1 MVTFVRYLTT
11 DWGPPFGRLLK
22 PYKSKMEEDIQ
33 VRFYRDCI
41 YTSYILQLEER
52 PWSVSTAIVAVREP
66 SRTGN
71 RGAAA
76 PIFWPG
82 RRCLPE
88 LAEGDR
94 KVGCR
99 RPTFLKFAKRRQ
111 IIWFFPTWQSCIFR
125 RSRTDECPTPRHENA
140 TPRTD
145 NRVILKIGR
154 AVFWMAA
161 NRNLRRAVM
170 RSGVSQK
177 VIIRITCRGLRRRR
191 SNGSPRSTCR
201 PPWAGRCAYR
211 GPHACRPSNP
221 SRHRSYVPTATPLP
235 CRGGSR

>member
-1 MVTFVRYLTT
+1 M
-11 DWGPPFGRLLK
+11 
-22 PYKSKMEEDIQ
+22 
-33 VRFYRDCI
+33 RFYRVCGH
-41 YTSYILQLEER
+41 TSHILQLEER

-140 TPRTD
+140 QGRTHTQLS
-145 NRVILKIGR
+145 RLVWPCPGLCLVYGGMGYASVLGQQLCFAVPMYAFCHHREEVI
-154 AVFWMAA
+154 A
-161 NRNLRRAVM
+161 
-170 RSGVSQK
+170 
-177 VIIRITCRGLRRRR
+177 
-191 SNGSPRSTCR
+191 
-201 PPWAGRCAYR
+201 
-211 GPHACRPSNP
+211 
-221 SRHRSYVPTATPLP
+221 
-235 CRGGSR
+235 

>member
-99 RPTFLKFAKRRQ
+99 RPTFLRFAKRRHM
-111 IIWFFPTWQSCIFR
+111 ILFFGLGSHVFSDAREWMDALCLGMG
-125 RSRTDECPTPRHENA
+125 TP
-140 TPRTD
+140 PRESAI
-145 NRVILKIGR
+145 V
-154 AVFWMAA
+154 
-161 NRNLRRAVM
+161 
-170 RSGVSQK
+170 
-177 VIIRITCRGLRRRR
+177 
-191 SNGSPRSTCR
+191 
-201 PPWAGRCAYR
+201 
-211 GPHACRPSNP
+211 
-221 SRHRSYVPTATPLP
+221 
-235 CRGGSR
+235 

>member
-1 MVTFVRYLTT
+1 MVTFVRYPTT

-22 PYKSKMEEDIQ
+22 PHKSKMEGDIQ

-99 RPTFLKFAKRRQ
+99 RPTFLKSAKRRQ
-111 IIWFFPTWQSCIFR
+111 MIWFYRLGSHVFSDARERMDALRLGMGTPPREPVSRDSQN
-125 RSRTDECPTPRHENA
+125 RSRRFLDGGE
-140 TPRTD
+140 
-145 NRVILKIGR
+145 LKICKGR
-154 AVFWMAA
+154 WCEAA
-161 NRNLRRAVM
+161 NLR
-170 RSGVSQK
+170 
-177 VIIRITCRGLRRRR
+177 T
-191 SNGSPRSTCR
+191 
-201 PPWAGRCAYR
+201 
-211 GPHACRPSNP
+211 
-221 SRHRSYVPTATPLP
+221 
-235 CRGGSR
+235 

>member
-1 MVTFVRYLTT
+1 
-11 DWGPPFGRLLK
+11 
-22 PYKSKMEEDIQ
+22 MEGDIQ

-41 YTSYILQLEER
+41 YTSQILQLEER

-99 RPTFLKFAKRRQ
+99 RPTFLKIRETQ
-111 IIWFFPTWQSCIFR
+111 TDNLVISTWQSCIFR
-125 RSRTDECPTPRHENA
+125 RSRTDGCTSPRHGNA
-140 TPRTD
+140 APRTG

-154 AVFWMAA
+154 AVFWMAV
-161 NRNLRRAVM
+161 NRKSRRAMM
-170 RSGVSQK
+170 RSGESQK
-177 VIIRITCRGLRRRR
+177 MVSGHGSNRNWKRTNGHSRPRCCSCR
-191 SNGSPRSTCR
+191 N
-201 PPWAGRCAYR
+201 
-211 GPHACRPSNP
+211 
-221 SRHRSYVPTATPLP
+221 RHRQRYHHP
-235 CRGGSR
+235 R

>member
-1 MVTFVRYLTT
+1 MR
-11 DWGPPFGRLLK
+11 PPFGRLLK
-22 PYKSKMEEDIQ
+22 PHKSKMEGDVQ

-94 KVGCR
+94 KVRCR
-99 RPTFLKFAKRRQ
+99 RPTFLKSAKRRQ
-111 IIWFFPTWQSCIFR
+111 MIWFSRLGSHVFSDARERMDVLRLGMGTPLREPVSRDSQN
-125 RSRTDECPTPRHENA
+125 RSRRFLDGGES
-140 TPRTD
+140 
-145 NRVILKIGR
+145 KISKGGD
-154 AVFWMAA
+154 AK
-161 NRNLRRAVM
+161 RRI
-170 RSGVSQK
+170 SEGGFK
-177 VIIRITCRGLRRRR
+177 
-191 SNGSPRSTCR
+191 
-201 PPWAGRCAYR
+201 PW
-211 GPHACRPSNP
+211 
-221 SRHRSYVPTATPLP
+221 V
-235 CRGGSR
+235 